1 MSSRTV
7 RAKKKEKANLEF
19 LPSHSCGLKR
29 DIKETQPS
37 KNSSM
42 SVVEAGC
49 IYMQFTSFVSKKSHP
64 KNHLLGNKVCVAE
77 AVDNKGMVLPKA
89 DFLRR
94 SVCCPEW
101 QPLRWANRMVIS
113 PPEETASCWD
123 PFKVA
128 GWSCFPEVGLEAECL
143 VGGGL

>member
-1 MSSRTV
+1 M
-7 RAKKKEKANLEF
+7 
-19 LPSHSCGLKR
+19 
-29 DIKETQPS
+29 
-37 KNSSM
+37 
-42 SVVEAGC
+42 VEADC
-49 IYMQFTSFVSKKSHP
+49 IYMQFTPFVTKKSHL
-64 KNHLLGNKVCVAE
+64 KNHLLGNKVCETE
-77 AVDNKGMVLPKA
+77 AVDTGGVVLLKA

-113 PPEETASCWD
+113 PPEETASGWD

-128 GWSCFPEVGLEAECL
+128 GCSCFPEVGPEAECL